1 MRNVEELAYNWLAQ
15 ALEDISGKVNEFC
28 RETNGTPKDIAGI
41 LNIPIE
47 ELRGVLNKTSSNM
60 SLLTFAKLLIATGHA
75 LDIKPLREAPMA
87 PHDAFNHM
95 PPPPPMPRRN
105 VFSEPH
111 TTREIPSFARP
122 PKPQTCDFED
132 EFEDELDDDLLEL
145 ETITP
150 PRPQRREMRETPQP
164 RHFVRREPSPYP
176 QPSAPTPPR
185 GRVSPFEDKS
195 ATELIGIIRERLWDS
210 EIDLTRASKS
220 DLVKFLDNKDKL
232 MREYRHNRE
241 LEQDPKINEF
251 KEGLKKTIEENPQ
264 LKEWIHNFAKSFE

>member
-28 RETNGTPKDIAGI
+28 RETNGTPKDIADI

-75 LDIKPLREAPMA
+75 LDIKPLREAPIA

-111 TTREIPSFARP
+111 TTREIP
-122 PKPQTCDFED
+122 
-132 EFEDELDDDLLEL
+132 
-145 ETITP
+145 
-150 PRPQRREMRETPQP
+150 
-164 RHFVRREPSPYP
+164 
-176 QPSAPTPPR
+176 
-185 GRVSPFEDKS
+185 
-195 ATELIGIIRERLWDS
+195 
-210 EIDLTRASKS
+210 
-220 DLVKFLDNKDKL
+220 
-232 MREYRHNRE
+232 
-241 LEQDPKINEF
+241 
-251 KEGLKKTIEENPQ
+251 
-264 LKEWIHNFAKSFE
+264 